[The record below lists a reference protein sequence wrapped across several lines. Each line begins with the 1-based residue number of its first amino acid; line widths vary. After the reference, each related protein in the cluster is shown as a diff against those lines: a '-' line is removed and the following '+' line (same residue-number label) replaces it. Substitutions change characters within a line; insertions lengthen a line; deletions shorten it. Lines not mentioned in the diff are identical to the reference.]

1 MPPTP
6 PARRLLR
13 FARDLEAES
22 FPGRLVEATAEIP
35 YDTLLVAVA
44 GEEDEDREPGWRLEL
59 SFLPGME
66 EQLAG
71 ASLLQCFVH
80 LPAEIA
86 APGELLRLLARLN
99 ARLPLVGFA
108 YVEEERMLCFR
119 HLLLL
124 PPDDDTAAALVVQA
138 TWMISY
144 LLSLF
149 GRAVARVAQG
159 EIPASAVEI

>member
-6 PARRLLR
+6 PAQRLLR
-13 FARDLEAES
+13 FARDLTAES

-44 GEEDEDREPGWRLEL
+44 GEEGDPGWRLEL
-59 SFLPGME
+59 SFLP
-66 EQLAG
+66 G

-86 APGELLRLLARLN
+86 ARGELLRLLARLN

-124 PPDDDTAAALVVQA
+124 PAVDDTAAALVVQA

-159 EIPASAVEI
+159 EIPASAVEV

>member
-1 MPPTP
+1 MPLTTP
-6 PARRLLR
+6 AERARLLR
-13 FARDLEAES
+13 FARAVEAES
-22 FPGRLVEATAEIP
+22 FPTRLVEATAEIP
-35 YDTLLVAVA
+35 YDTLLVALE
-44 GEEDEDREPGWRLEL
+44 GEESEPGWRLEL

-80 LPAEIA
+80 LPAEVA
-86 APGELLRLLARLN
+86 AEGELLRLLARLN
-99 ARLPLVGFA
+99 ARLPLVGFT
-108 YVEEERMLCFR
+108 YVEEQRMICFR

-124 PPDDDTAAALVVQA
+124 PADDATATALAVQA

-149 GRAVARVAQG
+149 GQAVLRVAQG
-159 EIPASAVEI
+159 EIPADAVAI

>member
-6 PARRLLR
+6 PAQRLLR

-22 FPGRLVEATAEIP
+22 FPGHLVEATAEIP

-44 GEEDEDREPGWRLEL
+44 GEEGDPGWRLEL

-86 APGELLRLLARLN
+86 ARGELLRLLARLN

-124 PPDDDTAAALVVQA
+124 PAVDDTAAALVVQA

-149 GRAVARVAQG
+149 GRAVARVARG